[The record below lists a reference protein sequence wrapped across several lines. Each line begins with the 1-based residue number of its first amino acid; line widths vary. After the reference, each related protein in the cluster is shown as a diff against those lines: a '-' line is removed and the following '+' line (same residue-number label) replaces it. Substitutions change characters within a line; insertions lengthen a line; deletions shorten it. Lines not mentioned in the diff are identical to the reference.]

1 MPTVF
6 VEPKDKKVFSL
17 YFDEIFKT
25 IFSLLDKQRG
35 AGNLLNA
42 FFTYL

>member
-6 VEPKDKKVFSL
+6 VDPKNKKVFSF

-25 IFSLLDKQRG
+25 ILSLLDKQRS
-35 AGNLLNA
+35 AANLLNA
-42 FFTYL
+42 FFVYL